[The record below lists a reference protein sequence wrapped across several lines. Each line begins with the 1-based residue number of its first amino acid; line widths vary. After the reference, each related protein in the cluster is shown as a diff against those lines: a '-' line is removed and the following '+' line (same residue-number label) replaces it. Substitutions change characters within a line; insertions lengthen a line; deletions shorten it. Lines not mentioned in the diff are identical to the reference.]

1 MNAPRVIGRDISA
14 GDRTLATVL
23 AKLHED
29 SPDIEASMIISR
41 DGLMM
46 AAHGAA
52 DAVEQVCATFA
63 GLFVS
68 GTAAAGEIGH
78 DELREVLLRSNK
90 GFVVIT
96 GAGQAALLVTVARS
110 ESNLGLVVL
119 DARKTA
125 EAVSATI

>member
-1 MNAPRVIGRDISA
+1 MKAPRVIGRDISA
-14 GDRTLATVL
+14 GDRTLASVL
-23 AKLHED
+23 ANLHEE
-29 SPDIEASMIISR
+29 SPDVEASMIISR

-46 AAHGAA
+46 AAHGTA
-52 DAVEQVCATFA
+52 DTVEQVCATFA

-68 GTAAAGEIGH
+68 GAAAAAEIGH
-78 DELREVLLRSNK
+78 DELREVLLRSNR

-96 GAGQAALLVTVARS
+96 GAGEAALLVTVARS

-125 EAVSATI
+125 EVVAATI